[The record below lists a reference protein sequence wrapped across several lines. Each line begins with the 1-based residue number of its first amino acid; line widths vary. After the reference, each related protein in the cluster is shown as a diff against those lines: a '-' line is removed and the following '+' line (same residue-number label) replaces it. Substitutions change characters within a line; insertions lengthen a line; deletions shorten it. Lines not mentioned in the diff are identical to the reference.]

1 MSALYPSL
9 LPDCVFSLI
18 SSGRESRLCAACGKT
33 FDVHLCLDEFN
44 YITATL
50 GRLHMKGA
58 GGWKEDMTAFAGGF

>member
-9 LPDCVFSLI
+9 LTDCVFSLI

-58 GGWKEDMTAFAGGF
+58 GGWKADMTAFAGGF